1 MITNDMTIKAFL
13 PPRITDPA
21 IFKRF
26 PERRY
31 EPFLGYDQ
39 SVIALRTI
47 KIFGLFKKNGKINRQ
62 ICSS

>member
-13 PPRITDPA
+13 PPRIIDPA
-21 IFKRF
+21 ILKRF
-26 PERRY
+26 LKRRY

-47 KIFGLFKKNGKINRQ
+47 KIFGLFKKNV
-62 ICSS
+62 